1 MAATMTEVNCPPP
14 LIGET
19 IVERTV
25 AARSR
30 DPDFRAAACYCYY
43 NGKWWSKCRQ
53 TWIIDRPP
61 QEDEMTVSEAI
72 SMLGG
77 GMLLYVKIDKETD
90 PNKPRRR
97 CLIGQFLGPDVV
109 SLIKLAPNNATFR
122 ARVMAV
128 VGEMPPKE
136 LDTFEKIKD
145 WVEFTFPK
153 DGAPQIGTRVLPPE
167 NPPLEVRYGAEE
179 TEYGRCRFSRQ
190 FNTRDTFRMTHDEV
204 VQVIRE
210 SDDMDDAIRD
220 IIERMESHAQN
231 SGNREEVS
239 ESTECHEVDDGSGV
253 ELDYSLSDLKGYI
266 RRAARTVIAEDD
278 WEDYGLV

>member
-1 MAATMTEVNCPPP
+1 MPEVNGPPP
-14 LIGET
+14 LVGEI

-30 DPDFRAAACYCYY
+30 DPDFRAAGCYCYY
-43 NGKWWSKCRQ
+43 SGKWWSKCRQ

-61 QEDEMTVSEAI
+61 QEDEVMVSEAI
-72 SMLGG
+72 SMMGG
-77 GMLLYVKIDKETD
+77 GTLLYVKIDKETD

-97 CLIGQFLGPDVV
+97 CLIGQFLGGDVV

-145 WVEFTFPK
+145 WVEFNFPK
-153 DGAPQIGTRVLPPE
+153 GSLAQIGTRVLPPE
-167 NPPLEVRYGAEE
+167 NPPLTIGYRADE
-179 TEYGRCRFSRQ
+179 TEYGKCRFSRQ
-190 FNTRDTFRMTHDEV
+190 ISTRDTFRMTYDEV
-204 VQVIRE
+204 ITLIRG
-210 SDDMDDAIRD
+210 SDDMDDALREIG
-220 IIERMESHAQN
+220 ERMESHAQN
-231 SGNREEVS
+231 SGNREETS
-239 ESTECHEVDDGSGV
+239 ESTERHEVDDGSGV
-253 ELDYSLSDLKGYI
+253 ELDYSRSDVRGYL
-266 RRAARTVIAEDD
+266 RRAARTVIPEDQ